1 MPGPQSLLPIAYRY
15 FAAVAEAGSVRGAAQ
30 MLNVAASAI
39 SRQII
44 LLEKQFDLPLFER
57 HGRGLTLSATGE
69 VLLGGLKSAVQV
81 HEATLDHLD
90 ALRGLKRGRIR
101 IATVESI
108 SVSALPDLLSRF
120 AADYPGIEI
129 AVTVAGSDAVT
140 DLVRS
145 HDADLGFTFNPA
157 TLEGL
162 DVRLTKEMPLGAI
175 MRRDHPL
182 ARERRLLF
190 SHCLA
195 YPVAWPARGLSL
207 RGILDKLQAA
217 ARIEPPHAF
226 ECNSLRLMAAL
237 ARRGRCIAFQTRI
250 GIEQEIADGSLV
262 FVPLANRRIPPDRL
276 TIVHRRGSAAGLAA
290 GAFLDRAVKHFQAKE
305 NVRK

>member
-1 MPGPQSLLPIAYRY
+1 MRPDSLLTTGYRY
-15 FAAVAEAGSVRGAAQ
+15 FAAVAEAGSVRGASQ
-30 MLNVAASAI
+30 SLNVAASAV

-44 LLEKQFDLPLFER
+44 LLEQQFNLSLFER
-57 HGRGLTLSATGE
+57 RGRRLKLSAAGE
-69 VLLGGLKSAVQV
+69 ILLDGLKSAVQG
-81 HEATLDHLD
+81 HEATLDHLN

-108 SVSALPDLLSRF
+108 SVSALPDLLAQF
-120 AADYPGIEI
+120 ATDHPGIEVV
-129 AVTVAGSDAVT
+129 VTVAGSDAVT

-145 HDADLGFTFNPA
+145 HDADIGFTFNPA

-162 DVRLTKEMPLGAI
+162 DVRLVKEMQIGAV

-182 ARERRLLF
+182 ARERKLLF
-190 SHCLA
+190 AHCLD

-207 RGILDKLQAA
+207 RAILDKLQAA
-217 ARIEPPHAF
+217 AKISPPHAF

-237 ARRGRCIAFQTRI
+237 ARRGRCIAFQTVI
-250 GIEQEIADGSLV
+250 GIEQEIASGALV

-276 TIVHRRGSAAGLAA
+276 TIVHRPGSGAGPAAGV
-290 GAFLDRAVKHFQAKE
+290 FLDLTVRHFSAGKS
-305 NVRK
+305 VRK

>member
-1 MPGPQSLLPIAYRY
+1 MLRSDSLLPIAYRY
-15 FAAVAEAGSVRGAAQ
+15 FAAVAEAGSVRAAAQ

-57 HGRGLTLSATGE
+57 HGRGLTLTAAGE
-69 VLLGGLKSAVQV
+69 VLLRGLKSAVQG
-81 HEATLDHLD
+81 HEATLDHLN

-108 SVSALPDLLSRF
+108 SVSALPDLLARF
-120 AADYPGIEI
+120 AADHPGIEI

-140 DLVRS
+140 DLVRN

-182 ARERRLLF
+182 ARERKLLF
-190 SHCLA
+190 AHCLA

-207 RGILDKLQAA
+207 RAILDKLQAA
-217 ARIEPPHAF
+217 AKIEPPHSF

-262 FVPLANRRIPPDRL
+262 FVPLANRRIPADRL

-290 GAFLDRAVKHFQAKE
+290 GAFLDRAVKHFQAIE

>member
-1 MPGPQSLLPIAYRY
+1 MLKPEALLPTACRY
-15 FAAVAEAGSVRGAAQ
+15 FAAVAETGSVRGAAQ

-44 LLEKQFDLPLFER
+44 LLEKQFDIPLFER
-57 HGRGLTLSATGE
+57 HGRGLALSAAGK
-69 VLLGGLKSAVQV
+69 VLLGGLKSAVQG
-81 HEATLDHLD
+81 HETTLDHLN

-108 SVSALPDLLSRF
+108 SVSALPDLLARF
-120 AADYPGIEI
+120 AADHPGIEV
-129 AVTVAGSDAVT
+129 AVTVSGSDAVT

-157 TLEGL
+157 TLAGL
-162 DVRLTKEMPLGAI
+162 DVRLVKEMPLGAI

-182 ARERRLLF
+182 AREKKLLF
-190 SHCLA
+190 AHCLA

-207 RGILDKLQAA
+207 RAILDKLQAA
-217 ARIEPPHAF
+217 AKTEPPHAF

-250 GIEQEIADGSLV
+250 GIEHELAEGSLV
-262 FVPLANRRIPPDRL
+262 FVPLANRRIPPDKL
-276 TIVHRRGSAAGLAA
+276 TIVHRPGSAAGLAA
-290 GAFLDRAVKHFQAKE
+290 GVFLDLAVKHFSAKD

>member
-1 MPGPQSLLPIAYRY
+1 MLRPDSLLPTGYRY
-15 FAAVAEAGSVRGAAQ
+15 FAAVAEAGSVRAAAL

-39 SRQII
+39 SRQVI
-44 LLEKQFDLPLFER
+44 LLEQQFNIALFER
-57 HGRGLTLSATGE
+57 RGRGLKLSAAGE
-69 VLLGGLKSAVQV
+69 ILLNGLKSAVQG

-108 SVSALPDLLSRF
+108 SVSALPDLLARF
-120 AADYPGIEI
+120 AADHPGVEI
-129 AVTVAGSDAVT
+129 TVTVAGSDAVT
-140 DLVRS
+140 DLVRG
-145 HDADLGFTFNPA
+145 HDADIGFTFNPV

-162 DVRLTKEMPLGAI
+162 DVRLAKDMPLGAV

-182 ARERRLLF
+182 ARERKLLF
-190 SHCLA
+190 AHCLA

-207 RGILDKLQAA
+207 RAILDKLQASA
-217 ARIEPPHAF
+217 KVTPPHAF

-237 ARRGRCIAFQTRI
+237 ARRGRCIAFQTPI

-276 TIVHRRGSAAGLAA
+276 TIVHRPGSAAGLAA
-290 GAFLDRAVKHFQAKE
+290 GVFLALAVKHFSGGRS
-305 NVRK
+305 VRK

>member
-1 MPGPQSLLPIAYRY
+1 MTLRPDSLLTTGYRY
-15 FAAVAEAGSVRGAAQ
+15 FTAVAEAGSVRGAAQ

-44 LLEKQFDLPLFER
+44 LLEQQSNIALFER
-57 HGRGLTLSATGE
+57 RGRSLKLSAAGE
-69 VLLGGLKSAVQV
+69 ILLNGLKSAVQG
-81 HEATLDHLD
+81 HETTLDHLD

-108 SVSALPDLLSRF
+108 SVSPLPDLLARF
-120 AADYPGIEI
+120 AADYPGVEI
-129 AVTVAGSDAVT
+129 TVTVAGSDAVT

-162 DVRLTKEMPLGAI
+162 DVKLVKEMQLGAV
-175 MRRDHPL
+175 MAPDHPL
-182 ARERRLLF
+182 ARQRRLLF
-190 SHCLA
+190 AQCLQ

-207 RGILDKLQAA
+207 RAILDKMTGKAA
-217 ARIEPPHAF
+217 PAHAF

-250 GIEQEIADGSLV
+250 GIEQEIAEGTLV
-262 FVPLANRRIPPDRL
+262 FVPLANRRMPADRL
-276 TIVHRRGSAAGLAA
+276 TIVHRPGSGAGLAA
-290 GAFLDRAVKHFQAKE
+290 GAFLNLALRHFSAKRS
-305 NVRK
+305 VRK